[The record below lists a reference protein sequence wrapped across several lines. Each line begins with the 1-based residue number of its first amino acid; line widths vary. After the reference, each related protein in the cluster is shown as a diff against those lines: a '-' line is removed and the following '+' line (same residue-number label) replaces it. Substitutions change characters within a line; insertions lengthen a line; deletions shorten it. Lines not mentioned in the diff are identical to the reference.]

1 MTPIRI
7 AVTGAAG
14 QIGYS
19 LVYRIAA
26 GDVFGERPVELRLL
40 DLPGSM
46 PALTGVAMELQ
57 DCASPVLTGVEV
69 GDDPRRIFD
78 GVNVAMLVGASP
90 RKAGMERADLLRAN
104 GAIFAEQGRA
114 LAASA
119 APDLRV
125 VVTGNLANTNAL
137 IAQRN
142 ADGVPPDRVTALTR
156 LDHDRAVSLLARQA
170 RRPAGDVT
178 HMAIWGNHST
188 TQYPDVY
195 HARIC
200 GRPAMDLVDDG
211 WVAFDFIPQVARR
224 GAAVIAARGRSS
236 AASAANA
243 TIAHVRDWF
252 AGTPAGGWTS
262 MAVVSD
268 GSYGVPE
275 GLVSSFPV
283 STSDGRW
290 SVVPDLRLNALS
302 RTKIDASVRELMG
315 EAEAVS
321 RLGFLPRW
329 D

>member
-26 GDVFGERPVELRLL
+26 GDVFGDRPVELRLL
-40 DLPGSM
+40 DLPQAV
-46 PALTGVAMELQ
+46 PALAGVAMELE
-57 DCASPVLTGVEV
+57 DCASPVLAGIEV

-78 GVNVAMLVGASP
+78 GVNVALLVGASP
-90 RKAGMERADLLRAN
+90 RKAGMERSDLLKAN
-104 GAIFAEQGRA
+104 GPIFAAQGRA

-119 APDLRV
+119 ASDLRV
-125 VVTGNLANTNAL
+125 LVTGNPANTNAL

-142 ADGVPPDRVTALTR
+142 ADGVPPERFTALTR
-156 LDHDRAVSLLARQA
+156 LDHDRAVSLLARKA
-170 RRPAGDVT
+170 RRAPSDVT
-178 HMAIWGNHST
+178 RMTIWGNHST

-195 HARIC
+195 NARIC
-200 GRPAMDLVDDG
+200 GRPAMDWVDDG
-211 WVAFDFIPQVARR
+211 WIAFDYIPQVARR
-224 GAAVIAARGRSS
+224 GAAVIAARGKSS

-243 TIAHVRDWF
+243 TLAHVRDWF
-252 AGTPAGGWTS
+252 AGTPAGTWTS

-275 GLVSSFPV
+275 GLVCSFPV
-283 STSDGRW
+283 TTVDGRW
-290 SVVPDLRLNALS
+290 RIVQELPLNAFS
-302 RTKIDASVRELMG
+302 RTKIDASVAELRG

-321 RLGFLPRW
+321 RLGFVAR
-329 D
+329 